1 MMEDKKL
8 VDLIRNLV
16 KQVISGM
23 CEDEDILASEVNMA
37 GDVAGY
43 DAPLSTNKQKRKYK
57 QDEED

>member
-1 MMEDKKL
+1 MEDKKL
-8 VDLIRNLV
+8 VDLIKSLI

-23 CEDEDILASEVNMA
+23 SEDEDILASEVNMA

-43 DAPLSTNKQKRKYK
+43 DAPLTTKKNTRKYI